1 MLKKIF
7 PHLFYSIH
15 LFAIAFPSAV
25 YANAN
30 PEDTLPK
37 IEGVNKNPTTSSKPV
52 EIEASERELELKKEE
67 FLSKE
72 LLVKSFDI
80 QGVSAIPNEEVN
92 AIFQP
97 NLNKTL
103 SIKEII
109 NLANTVTKIYNQ
121 KGYPLSFAYIPK
133 QSFQNNEVTVL
144 VIEGFVRSISIKGD
158 FGPTENKIRSIVEP
172 MLKERPLTQSTME
185 RCNSLLSLLPGLNIS
200 ASLQLPKTRD
210 GASELVINALRIP
223 IAGGVNFESIRP
235 RARAIISVQTN
246 SQTESAEQFTFSTL
260 ASQNDEEYY
269 SAAYAQMLGSDGVML
284 NARGTMYQ
292 GDSEEGND
300 TIRNVRSLR
309 FSTSLSYPFLINK
322 TSSLIGTVGFSAI
335 NFEDRLQG
343 ESTFRN
349 IIQKTNSRA
358 VSIGAQ
364 YSTLGK
370 SQSRQLQLT
379 LSKGLNLF
387 GSSKSI
393 KTNFDTNQQFE
404 NVDDLNFSKANFNLS
419 QKNTY
424 SKGFGSSIALL
435 GQYTED
441 NLPISERVIF
451 GGYQYGR
458 AFSPG
463 FFSGDSGWGLA
474 LEMNKRWLTTYD
486 LSSQVKLTSIQ
497 PYVLF
502 ESARTF
508 QNLKI
513 AGNLENEELT
523 SLAFGVRLYSD
534 PLGVFDM
541 SVAKALSYES
551 NRDAEDGLT
560 FSLNY
565 GVSLN

>member
-1 MLKKIF
+1 MLKKT
-7 PHLFYSIH
+7 YSQILYSVY
-15 LFAIAFPSAV
+15 LFAIAFPNAV

-37 IEGVNKNPTTSSKPV
+37 IDGPNRNPTTSSKPV
-52 EIEASERELELKKEE
+52 EIDASESELELKKEE
-67 FLSKE
+67 LLSKE
-72 LLVKSFDI
+72 LLVKKFDV
-80 QGVSAIPNEEVN
+80 QGASVIPNEEIN

-109 NLANTVTKIYNQ
+109 NLAKAVTNIYNQ

-144 VIEGFVRSISIKGD
+144 VIEGFVSSINIKGD
-158 FGPTENKIRSIVEP
+158 FELTENKIRAIVEP
-172 MLKERPLTQSTME
+172 MLKERPLRRTTME

-200 ASLQLPKTRD
+200 ASLQLPKRRD
-210 GASELVINALRIP
+210 GASELVLNARRLP
-223 IAGGVNFESIRP
+223 ITGGVNFESIRP

-246 SQTESAEQFTFSTL
+246 SQTESAEQFTLSAL

-269 SAAYAQMLGSDGVML
+269 SVAYSQMLGSDGVML
-284 NARGTMYQ
+284 NAKGTMYQ

-309 FSTSLSYPFLINK
+309 FSTSLSYPFLLNK

-343 ESTFRN
+343 ASTFRN

-364 YSTLGK
+364 YSTLSK
-370 SQSRQLQLT
+370 VQSRKLQLT

-387 GSSKSI
+387 GSSKSA
-393 KTNFDTNQQFE
+393 KTNFNTNQQFE
-404 NVDDLNFSKANFNLS
+404 NVDDLNFSKANFTFL

-424 SKGFGSSIALL
+424 SRGFGSSIALL

-441 NLPISERVIF
+441 ILPISERVIF

-463 FFSGDSGWGLA
+463 FFSGDSGWGIA
-474 LEMNKRWLTTYD
+474 LEMNKRWLTAYD
-486 LSSQVKLTSIQ
+486 LSSQVKLTAIQ

-508 QNLKI
+508 QNIKI
-513 AGNLENEELT
+513 PSALENEELS
-523 SLAFGVRLYSD
+523 SLAVGVRLYSN

-541 SVAKALSYES
+541 SIAKPLNYES

-565 GVSLN
+565 GVSIN